1 VGGHTEREAQEE
13 CNVTDPTTRLLQT
26 FSLPAFDFTP
36 EEARLVKGAAVT
48 AALVLWFAAAFIDAW
63 FLLVVPIVAG
73 LCAAAIWRLRQ
84 NRPEVEAPEDDWSF

>member
-1 VGGHTEREAQEE
+1 MTE
-13 CNVTDPTTRLLQT
+13 PTTRLLQT

-48 AALVLWFAAAFIDAW
+48 AALVLWFAAALIDAW
-63 FLLVVPIVAG
+63 FLLVVPVLAG

-84 NRPEVEAPEDDWSF
+84 NRPEVDATEDDWSF

>member
-1 VGGHTEREAQEE
+1 M
-13 CNVTDPTTRLLQT
+13 TDPTTRLLQT

-48 AALVLWFAAAFIDAW
+48 AALVLWFAAALIDAW
-63 FLLVVPIVAG
+63 FLLVVPILAG

-84 NRPEVEAPEDDWSF
+84 NRAEVEAPEDDWSF